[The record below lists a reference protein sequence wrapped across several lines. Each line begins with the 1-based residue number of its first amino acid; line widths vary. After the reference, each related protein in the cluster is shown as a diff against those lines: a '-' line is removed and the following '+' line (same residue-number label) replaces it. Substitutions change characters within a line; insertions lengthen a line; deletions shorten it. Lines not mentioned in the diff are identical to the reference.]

1 MEEVKLLGFWPSSF
15 VYRVIWALK
24 LKGVKFDYI
33 EEDLS
38 NKSELLLQYNPVR
51 KNVPVLVH
59 GGKSIAESLV
69 ILEYIE
75 ETWPQNPLLPK
86 DPHEKALARFWMQFG
101 VDKIRPAIFAY
112 FRAIGEEGKKAKEF
126 QEVLKIVEE
135 QGLGN
140 QNFFGGDNTI
150 GLVDIAFG
158 MLAYWLECIE
168 EVVGVKVLEASSLPR
183 LHAWAQNFKQVPVV
197 KDNLPDRG
205 KLLAHYKHS
214 REKLILA
221 ASSSQ

>member
-1 MEEVKLLGFWPSSF
+1 MDEVKLLGFWPSPF

-33 EEDLS
+33 KQDLS
-38 NKSELLLQYNPVR
+38 NKSELLSLYIPVL
-51 KNVPVLVH
+51 KKVPVLIH
-59 GGKSIAESLV
+59 GGKAVAESFV

-86 DPHEKALARFWMQFG
+86 DPHGKALARVPRSLEDRG
-101 VDKIRPAIFAY
+101 R
-112 FRAIGEEGKKAKEF
+112 
-126 QEVLKIVEE
+126 
-135 QGLGN
+135 QGLAD
-140 QNFFGGDNTI
+140 QKFFGGDNTI

-158 MLAYWLECIE
+158 MLDWFECIE
-168 EVVGVKVLEASSLPR
+168 EVVGVKVIEARSLPR

-205 KLLAHYKHS
+205 KLLAYYKHS
-214 REKLILA
+214 RERD
-221 ASSSQ
+221 